1 MGKIKHEVLSYK
13 IRGACYEVYNTLG
26 PGYKES
32 IYHNALAREFKTR
45 KIRFTEKARIP
56 ILYKNEKVG
65 MYEPDFIIDDKVLIE
80 VKAVSPYDYRFF
92 WSRNEVEKAQETGNS
107 YYLYLLPVI
116 TQYSF
121 DISSLE
127 IIRNPYQNIFL
138 KNDKWNKKEEVFSFR
153 KN

>member
-80 VKAVSPYDYRFF
+80 VKAVSNMTKLFDLQLY
-92 WSRNEVEKAQETGNS
+92 
-107 YYLYLLPVI
+107 YYLKGTKYEVGFLVNFGEEKI
-116 TQYSF
+116 QIKRRIQ
-121 DISSLE
+121 D
-127 IIRNPYQNIFL
+127 NPFNP
-138 KNDKWNKKEEVFSFR
+138 
-153 KN
+153 